1 MLLVDG
7 YNLLFALKKP
17 DSRTL
22 EGDRAE
28 LVKSLESYAERT
40 NQSVRVVFDRGG
52 PRRER
57 RVRVEVVYVADGS
70 TADDV
75 IVAALEETADRTAYR
90 VVSSDRAI
98 RKAAEKRRFEVVEV
112 REFWK
117 DVLSWLAAPTG
128 GEPASKERGIS
139 AGEADA
145 WMKEFGFGGKDDE
158 ARGKR

>member
-1 MLLVDG
+1 VLLVDG

-22 EGDRAE
+22 ERDRND
-28 LVKSLESYAERT
+28 LVKSLESFAERT
-40 NQSVRVVFDRGG
+40 NQTMRIVFDRGG

-57 RVRVEVVYVADGS
+57 RARVEVVYVADGS

-75 IVAALEETADRTAYR
+75 IVAALEESSDRTAYR

-112 REFWK
+112 REFWR
-117 DVLSWLAAPTG
+117 DVQSWLATPEG

-145 WMKEFGFGGKDDE
+145 WMKEFGFGGNDDE
-158 ARGKR
+158 ARGSR